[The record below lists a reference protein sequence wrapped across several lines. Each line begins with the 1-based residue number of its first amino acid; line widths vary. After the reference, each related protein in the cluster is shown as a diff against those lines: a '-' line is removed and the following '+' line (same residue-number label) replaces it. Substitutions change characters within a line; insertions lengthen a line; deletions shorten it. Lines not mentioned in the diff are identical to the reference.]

1 MTRNVF
7 WVNINMEN
15 MLMCKIF
22 YKHLVGLSVSL
33 CIGWSASPATHLLPK
48 VSWGT
53 RRCICLRCFFLLKS
67 SFGTI
72 VEIYFPNTLTV
83 FFSERFSYEVVLLPW
98 GVSNN
103 QLRRSLI
110 FPTQVFLWTL
120 VRAWNV
126 YLYDSITPK

>member
-53 RRCICLRCFFLLKS
+53 RLCIWS
-67 SFGTI
+67 ASPITSDW
-72 VEIYFPNTLTV
+72 YV
-83 FFSERFSYEVVLLPW
+83 FDL
-98 GVSNN
+98 
-103 QLRRSLI
+103 
-110 FPTQVFLWTL
+110 
-120 VRAWNV
+120 
-126 YLYDSITPK
+126 